1 MSGGTGTRDLDPPAL
16 GRTRSAGSPAT
27 GATGAPRRGRAD
39 IQALRA
45 LAVGLVV
52 VYHLWPQSL
61 PGGYVGVDVF
71 FVVSG
76 FLITAHL
83 LREVEATGS
92 VRLGRFWAR
101 RARRLLP
108 ASLLVLLATA
118 AAVLAVAPRTS
129 WQPFLREV
137 AASTLYV
144 ENWSLAAGAVDYLG
158 ADDTATPV
166 QHFWSL
172 STEEQFYLVWPLL
185 LLGVGVL
192 AARRGLPVRATA
204 GVVLGLVTAGSF
216 ALSLHLTATS
226 PEIAYFATPV
236 RAWQFGLG
244 GLLAL
249 ALERRTADGAAPLRG
264 PGAALRAAGA
274 WAGLA
279 AVVVAAASFTS
290 STPFPGTAAVLPVVG
305 ALLVL
310 AGGEPEGPW
319 SPRRLN
325 ALRPVQ
331 WLGDVSYAVYLWH
344 WPLVV
349 LVPLHLGGGLTTP
362 RALGVLVATLVLA
375 QLSTRYVEAPL
386 RGGWLASR
394 PDRATAVVAVA
405 GMAVV
410 LAVSGAGWAVVQ
422 VQVAR
427 SDAAAAE
434 LVGDPCAGA
443 GAIDGPPEC
452 QDATTAAD
460 VDTAFAAEDWSEG
473 MPCLEAGTGTALKT
487 CEAGAPEGGTT
498 VALVGDSHAASW
510 YEAVTTVA
518 EERGWHVVTY
528 LKAGCPLL
536 ATDRYIGVNM
546 PESEPPL
553 CEEWGE
559 DVLDTLAADP
569 DVSQVF
575 TGYRS
580 DVYKYEGDDGVLTQE
595 FPADVVED
603 AFDRLTEAG
612 KQVHVLRA
620 VPTTGGFTT
629 GPELVSSAV
638 AVPGCVAAAEPG
650 DPDPCSTPR
659 AKALVPDQLALGA
672 EAMDDPRVD
681 VLDLTS
687 SFCDEE
693 RCHVVGGGLV
703 AYVDGSHLTG
713 SWSRSLAP
721 ALDRALDRALG

>member
-1 MSGGTGTRDLDPPAL
+1 MSGGTGTRDLGPHAAE
-16 GRTRSAGSPAT
+16 RARSAGSPAT
-27 GATGAPRRGRAD
+27 GPTGAPRRGRAD

-83 LREVEATGS
+83 LREVSTTGS

-108 ASLLVLLATA
+108 ASLLVLLVTA
-118 AAVLAVAPRTS
+118 LAVLAVAPRTS

-137 AASTLYV
+137 AASTLYL

-158 ADDTATPV
+158 ADDAATPV

-185 LLGVGVL
+185 LLGAAVL
-192 AARRGLPVRATA
+192 AARRHLPVRATA
-204 GVVLGLVTAGSF
+204 GVVLGLVTLASF
-216 ALSLHLTATS
+216 ALSLRLTATS

-249 ALERRTADGAAPLRG
+249 ALERGARPVDGAAAPTG
-264 PGAALRAAGA
+264 PGAALRGAGA

-279 AVVVAAASFTS
+279 AVVVAALTFTS
-290 STPFPGTAAVLPVVG
+290 STPFPGTAAVLPVAG

-310 AGGEPEGPW
+310 AGGEPQGRW
-319 SPRRLN
+319 SPRGLN

-349 LVPLHLGGGLTTP
+349 LVPLHLGGELTVP

-386 RGGWLASR
+386 RGGWLAAR
-394 PDRATAVVAVA
+394 PDRATAALTAA

-410 LAVSGAGWAVVQ
+410 LAVCAAGWAVVQ
-422 VQVAR
+422 VQVAQSR
-427 SDAAAAE
+427 AAAAE

-452 QDATTAAD
+452 EGGQTTAAD
-460 VDTAFAAEDWSEG
+460 VDTAFAAEDRSAG
-473 MPCLEAGTGTALKT
+473 MDCLEAGSGTALKT
-487 CEAGAPEGGTT
+487 CEGGDADGTTT

-518 EERGWHVVTY
+518 EQRGWRVVTY
-528 LKAGCPLL
+528 LKAGCSVL
-536 ATDRYIGVNM
+536 ATDRIIGVNM
-546 PESEPPL
+546 PASEPPL
-553 CEEWGE
+553 CEEWSE
-559 DVLDTLAADP
+559 DVLDALVADP
-569 DVSQVF
+569 GITQVF

-580 DVYKYEGDDGVLTQE
+580 DIYKYEGDDGVLTEQ
-595 FPADVVED
+595 FPPEVVG
-603 AFDRLTEAG
+603 AALGRLTDAG

-620 VPTTGGFTT
+620 VPSTGGFET
-629 GPELVSSAV
+629 GPELVASSV
-638 AVPGCVAAAEPG
+638 GVPGCLAAADPTQ
-650 DPDPCSTPR
+650 PDPCSTPR
-659 AKALVPDQLALGA
+659 ELALVPDQLARGA

-693 RCHVVGGGLV
+693 VCHVVGGGLV
-703 AYVDGSHLTG
+703 VYFDDSHMTG

-721 ALDRALDRALG
+721 ALARSLG

>member
-1 MSGGTGTRDLDPPAL
+1 MAEATRPPGGAPA
-16 GRTRSAGSPAT
+16 GG
-27 GATGAPRRGRAD
+27 GATRRGRAD

-52 VYHLWPQSL
+52 VYHLWPERL

-83 LREVEATGS
+83 VREVTRTGT

-108 ASLLVLLATA
+108 ASLLVLLVTA
-118 AAVLAVAPRTS
+118 AAVLLVAPRTS

-137 AASTLYV
+137 AASALYV

-158 ADDTATPV
+158 ADDAATPV

-185 LLGVGVL
+185 VLAAAVL
-192 AARRGLPVRATA
+192 AARRGLPVKAVA

-216 ALSLHLTATS
+216 ALSLHLTTTS

-249 ALERRTADGAAPLRG
+249 VLVGRPGGADGAAPARG
-264 PGAALRAAGA
+264 PGALARAVGA

-279 AVVVAAASFTS
+279 AVVVAALSFTS
-290 STPFPGTAAVLPVVG
+290 STPFPGAAAVLPVVG

-310 AGGEPEGPW
+310 AGSEPTGRG
-319 SPRRLN
+319 STHRLN

-349 LVPLHLGGGLTTP
+349 LVPLHLGGELTTP
-362 RALGVLVATLVLA
+362 RALGVLAATLVLA

-386 RGGWLASR
+386 RGGWLATR
-394 PDRATAVVAVA
+394 PDRATAVLAAA

-410 LAVSGAGWAVVQ
+410 LVVCAAGWGVVQ
-422 VQVAR
+422 AQVAQAR
-427 SDAAAAE
+427 AAAAD

-452 QDATTAAD
+452 LGTTTTAAD
-460 VDTAFAAEDWSEG
+460 VDTAFAAEDWSDG
-473 MPCLEAGTGTALKT
+473 MACLEDGTGTELVT
-487 CEAGAPEGGTT
+487 CEAGDPDGSTT

-510 YEAVTTVA
+510 YEAVTAVA
-518 EERGWHVVTY
+518 EQRGWRVVTY
-528 LKAGCPLL
+528 LKAGCSVL
-536 ATDRYIGVNM
+536 ATDRIIGVGM
-546 PESEPPL
+546 PAAEPPA
-553 CEEWGE
+553 CEEWS
-559 DVLDTLAADP
+559 DAVLDAVAADP
-569 DVSQVF
+569 EITQVF

-580 DVYKYEGDDGVLTQE
+580 DVYKYEGDDGVLTEQ
-595 FPADVVED
+595 FPVDLVGD
-603 AFDRLTEAG
+603 ALGRLTAAG
-612 KQVHVLRA
+612 EQVHVLRA
-620 VPTTGGFTT
+620 VPSTGGFET
-629 GPELVSSAV
+629 GPELVDSSV
-638 AVPGCVAAAEPG
+638 AVPACVAAADPTA
-650 DPDPCSTPR
+650 PDPCSTPR
-659 AKALVPDQLALGA
+659 AQALVPDQLVRGA
-672 EAMDDPRVD
+672 EAMQDPLVD
-681 VLDLTS
+681 VVDLTS

-693 RCHVVGGGLV
+693 RCHVVGGDLV
-703 AYVDGSHLTG
+703 AYVDGSHLTA

-721 ALDRALDRALG
+721 ALDRALG